1 MIDEVT
7 LLAATLMIS
16 LVLYALTAGADFG
29 GGVWDLLSW
38 GPRKKQQQQLIARA
52 MAPIWEANHVWLVL
66 VVVLLFVAFPS
77 AFAALMISLHI
88 PLTIMLIGIV
98 LRGTAFTFRHYDP
111 LGEGDPRMRQW
122 SVQFA
127 VASIVTPIML
137 GVCVGAVA
145 NGHIMSRNFIDS
157 WMHPFPFVLGFFTL
171 AQFAFLAATYLTLE
185 TDDPELQNDFRL
197 RALGSAVAMC
207 LLGWLCRSLAPHL
220 PVPLPIEVLT
230 GVLGLLTVACLGLRR
245 YWLARALA
253 ALQVTTILWGWG
265 LAQYP
270 YLLPN
275 VGDAAGLTF
284 HMAAAPTSVLRAM
297 LTALGVGAL
306 LLLPSF
312 LYLYRVF
319 KRQ

>member
-7 LLAATLMIS
+7 MLAAVLMIS
-16 LVLYALTAGADFG
+16 LVIYALTAGADFG

-38 GPRKKQQQQLIARA
+38 GPRRKQQRDLIARA
-52 MAPIWEANHVWLVL
+52 LAPIWEANHVWLVL

-88 PLTIMLIGIV
+88 PITIMLIGIV

-111 LGEGDPRMRQW
+111 LGDADPRMQRW

-127 VASIVTPIML
+127 AASVVTPIML

-145 NGHIMSRNFIDS
+145 NGRILSRNFTDS
-157 WMHPFPFVLGFFTL
+157 WMHPFPFALGLFTL
-171 AQFAFLAATYLTLE
+171 ALFAFLAATYLTLE
-185 TDDPELQNDFRL
+185 TDDPELQNDFRK
-197 RALGSAVAMC
+197 RALATTVVMAG
-207 LLGWLCRSLAPHL
+207 LGWLCRSLAPHL
-220 PVPLPIEVLT
+220 FIPVSIEVLV
-230 GVLGLLTVACLGLRR
+230 GLIGLLALGSLWQRR

-270 YLLPN
+270 YILPARE
-275 VGDAAGLTF
+275 GPGLTF
-284 HMAAAPTSVLRAM
+284 HMAAAPTSVLQAM
-297 LTALGVGAL
+297 LAALVVGGA

-312 LYLYRVF
+312 VYLYRVF